1 MLFLFVLYV
10 RRQERHKIVPWLSV
24 SDVLVMRRY
33 LAGKT
38 IVENINID
46 LADAFEDGRINA
58 KDLLV
63 IKKILAA

>member
-1 MLFLFVLYV
+1 
-10 RRQERHKIVPWLSV
+10 
-24 SDVLVMRRY
+24 MRRY

-58 KDLLV
+58 NDLLV
-63 IKKILAA
+63 IKKILAE